1 MLRMKLPVWMVIGSL
16 LLLLMA
22 GPCQGQN
29 TVSLRLKDI
38 ARIEGVRD
46 NQLTGVGLVV
56 GLNGTGDSARTL
68 ANIDMVMSVLKRHGI
83 EVDQEKLKV
92 RNIAAV
98 MLTAN
103 LPSFLRS
110 GDRLDVQVSSFGD
123 AKSLQGGVLL
133 QSPLTAVDGKVYALA
148 QGALVVSGYSAGG
161 AGSRTTKNVPT
172 VASVPNGALIERE
185 VPVTMVVNGRLKLV
199 LNRPDFTT
207 ASRLARTINDSMG
220 DGIATPVDMSLVA
233 VTVPGGSR
241 HNLVDFIAQLE
252 ALSVTPDGVAKIII
266 SERTGTIVV
275 GDKVRIAPVA
285 VTHKNITVEVITSTE
300 VDQPMPRSDGETVGT
315 QESDVVVREE
325 QGPMVELKAG
335 STVGDIVRALNAVG
349 TTPQDIIAIL
359 VAIHKA
365 GALYGSL
372 EVI

>member
-1 MLRMKLPVWMVIGSL
+1 MAVAGSCRGES
-16 LLLLMA
+16 A
-22 GPCQGQN
+22 I
-29 TVSLRLKDI
+29 TLRLKDI

-56 GLNGTGDSARTL
+56 GLNGTGDSAKTL
-68 ANIDMVMSVLKRHGI
+68 ANIEMVVNVLERHGI
-83 EVDQEKLKV
+83 KVDKDGLKV

-103 LPSFLRS
+103 LPPFLRS

-123 AKSLQGGVLL
+123 AKSLQGGILL
-133 QSPLTAVDGKVYALA
+133 QSPLTGADGQVYAVA
-148 QGALVVSGYSAGG
+148 QGAVVVSGYSAGNG
-161 AGSRTTKNVPT
+161 RSQTTKNIPT

-185 VPVTMVVNGRLKLV
+185 VPVTMVVDGRLKLV

-207 ASRLARTINDSMG
+207 ASRLARTINDHLG
-220 DGIATPVDMSLVA
+220 ARLATPVDMSLVA
-233 VTVPGGSR
+233 VTVPVESR
-241 HNLVDFIAQLE
+241 ANLVDFIAQLE
-252 ALSVTPDGVAKIII
+252 ALPVTPDGLAKIII
-266 SERTGTIVV
+266 SERTGTIIV

-285 VTHKNITVEVITSTE
+285 VTHKNITVEVTTTAE
-300 VDQPMPRSDGETVGT
+300 VSQPMPRSAGETVVAEISEVKVT
-315 QESDVVVREE
+315 EE
-325 QGPMVELKAG
+325 KGPLVELKAG
-335 STVGDIVRALNAVG
+335 ATVGDIVRALNSVG